1 VLRREERAQ
10 ARTPQV
16 GQQVDG
22 VPKAGVHRRLM
33 GEDTE
38 TTAAQETEAM
48 PEQDVETRLN
58 A

>member
-1 VLRREERAQ
+1 
-10 ARTPQV
+10 
-16 GQQVDG
+16 
-22 VPKAGVHRRLM
+22 M